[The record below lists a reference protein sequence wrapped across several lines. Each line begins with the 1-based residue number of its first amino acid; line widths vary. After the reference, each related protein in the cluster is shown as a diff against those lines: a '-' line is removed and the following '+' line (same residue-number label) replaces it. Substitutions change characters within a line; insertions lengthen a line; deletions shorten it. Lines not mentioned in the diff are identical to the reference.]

1 MLNTSCFLCVEL
13 EKWACCPAN
22 SSKES
27 RNSMW
32 DVSMAGQ
39 FSCHA
44 ILSLITFYKK
54 WHAFQFLSNSFA
66 QSMLRSKTFLKFHNH
81 CQKGQ
86 AAFFDNA
93 TKQSPVCSTYIRETY
108 TIFLRT
114 WKAYGAYYWLIR
126 FGKAYGAYYWLIRFV
141 KVAVLGLRDWWIL
154 SFPHRSRPPWPFP
167 PPPYLLLLFLFD
179 NLPPSRGIVDSQ
191 PTR

>member
-39 FSCHA
+39 FSYHA

-54 WHAFQFLSNSFA
+54 WHAFQFLSNSFVQLA
-66 QSMLRSKTFLKFHNH
+66 ILFSSFITIVKKGRHITE
-81 CQKGQ
+81 QKNLSYVLHTYAKRTQ
-86 AAFFDNA
+86 FFSVLEKRMGRIIGSYA
-93 TKQSPVCSTYIRETY
+93 
-108 TIFLRT
+108 
-114 WKAYGAYYWLIR
+114 
-126 FGKAYGAYYWLIRFV
+126 FGKCMRRIIGSYALRMPQYFGYVNEPFWVSPTDPVHRTTSG
-141 KVAVLGLRDWWIL
+141 LGGKGGEKEKG
-154 SFPHRSRPPWPFP
+154 
-167 PPPYLLLLFLFD
+167 
-179 NLPPSRGIVDSQ
+179 RGGKGE
-191 PTR
+191 R